1 MRPPLLVAV
10 AVYNGVVSST
20 PRRAKELGER
30 WTKHY
35 GGVCELR
42 YHLVWCP
49 KYRRPVLEGA
59 VADRLEALIRE
70 KAAEMGGE
78 VLAISVQPD
87 HVHVFLRVS
96 TPYLSPAEVAA
107 GLKGYTSR
115 VLRREFPH
123 LRSRLP
129 TLWSRS
135 YYVGTVGQVSQET
148 VERYIA
154 SQSGRR

>member
-1 MRPPLLVAV
+1 MGASPAQ
-10 AVYNGVVSST
+10 
-20 PRRAKELGER
+20 AKQLGER
-30 WTKHY
+30 WRRHH

-59 VADRLEALIRE
+59 VAERLEALIQERVKE
-70 KAAEMGGE
+70 LGGE
-78 VLAISVQPD
+78 VIELAVRPE
-87 HVHVFLRVS
+87 HVHVFLQVD
-96 TPYLSPAEVAA
+96 TPYLSPSQIAFA
-107 GLKGYTSR
+107 LKGYTSK
-115 VLRREFPH
+115 VLRQEFPH

-135 YYVGTVGQVSQET
+135 YYVGTVGQVSRET

-154 SQSGRR
+154 DQKGR

>member
-1 MRPPLLVAV
+1 M
-10 AVYNGVVSST
+10 
-20 PRRAKELGER
+20 
-30 WTKHY
+30 
-35 GGVCELR
+35 CELR

-59 VADRLEALIRE
+59 VAERLEALIRE
-70 KAAEMGGE
+70 KVAQMGGE
-78 VLAISVQPD
+78 VLALSVQPD
-87 HVHVFLRVS
+87 HVHAFLRVD

-129 TLWSRS
+129 T
-135 YYVGTVGQVSQET
+135 
-148 VERYIA
+148 
-154 SQSGRR
+154 